1 MDILLIATHCNGKP
15 WYLTRADV
23 FKNKIFRPLFEF
35 LQMLPV
41 YRIRDGKANL
51 PKNKPIF
58 ERCGRLLDSNEAIL
72 LFPEANHSLIRR
84 VRPLSKGFTRIIDAT
99 LRFNPNLDVQLVPI
113 GQNYQCPRQ
122 VGDSAALYFGKPI
135 AIKEFK
141 YETDFVG
148 LIKQKVFEELGQLTT
163 HIEAGNYENILSQLE
178 AYKVDFTH
186 PDMVNKVVALNQ
198 FENSPKRTNN
208 NNSIAR
214 FLFRSINVPIIFL
227 WRFWLKP
234 KVPEPEF
241 EATYRFGFSLTAYP
255 VAYFSVLLIVG
266 SIYNIKTACLIVI
279 GHAALN
285 LILVKFFGITSSHQ
299 KR

>member
-1 MDILLIATHCNGKP
+1 MDILLITTHCNGKP